1 MKSIRFL
8 FTVTITA
15 FVFAAVSGIV
25 IAQQQQAEPKEP
37 QKEGIKEEVTGWRIK
52 DFKPYIKAIEELE
65 KLSKEY
71 SDNLLKLA
79 IDEYSTGIDILED
92 MENEINKLV
101 ETNQKNK
108 NLNEQWCITIYWY

>member
-8 FTVTITA
+8 FTVTITV
-15 FVFAAVSGIV
+15 FVLAAVSGIV
-25 IAQQQQAEPKEP
+25 IAQQQAAPKEP

-71 SDNLLKLA
+71 SDNLL
-79 IDEYSTGIDILED
+79 
-92 MENEINKLV
+92 
-101 ETNQKNK
+101 
-108 NLNEQWCITIYWY
+108 NLQ